1 MFELFDFLEGQA
13 NRPEE
18 MRLAQIAREEEER
31 KKREKEL
38 EDLFYKNTKR
48 QEDFLKSNQL
58 REEELRNLPNTK
70 ARLGQET
77 DDLWKER
84 FGFSPVGKKGVGG
97 FFQKLG
103 AGLLEGVS
111 RTQKDYTP
119 IGEEAYKRAQKSY
132 KDEYDKLLGV
142 ERLEAKQFS
151 DQGKLYQ
158 EMINS
163 AQRQN
168 LGQKKLDLQS
178 DQLKTMEKL
187 KTRQMDEQAKVAK
200 GKQEVAEF
208 NAYLNSLKTEAQ
220 NNNTNAKTEYQNIV
234 NHISKEMG
242 IPPSMMNDNAISM
255 YFSKKQN
262 EAEFEDF
269 TKKLGLIK
277 KQGKNSGELKPQL
290 KQTGKSYTID
300 ENGNPQEKSIWGIVD
315 PNNLGSQTPKSEAAL
330 SPEQIKQKQVEM
342 GAKGIPPGTQK
353 IGGSYLAGMDSKQS
367 LQTIQ
372 SNPLGPQRDFGTGTT
387 AKKNMEDYQKG
398 KEMWRQLAQ
407 RSNQINQNFYDGV
420 ASGRSDWK
428 DPLKQSNLGIAI
440 RAATGNYGSD
450 ESTVKQSEVFNLM
463 EHIRARFGTR
473 PAFALFD
480 KIAKTMDHNFANEET
495 YAKQAG
501 TMHLLVTLAQK
512 MAEDERYVELLDKI
526 NKETEDNKENRIAF
540 GVAFADEVNAAYN
553 MAKAGYR
560 NYVPNIDRVFQMATA
575 DIQRDKKAKRALR

>member
-1 MFELFDFLEGQA
+1 MDFLQGRA
-13 NRPEE
+13 NPEQL
-18 MRLAQIAREEEER
+18 RLQQIEEEE
-31 KKREKEL
+31 KKRKEQEKKL
-38 EDLFYKNTKR
+38 EDLFYNSSAK
-48 QEDFLKSNQL
+48 QEEYL
-58 REEELRNLPNTK
+58 RSFDKKEKELRGLK
-70 ARLGQET
+70 
-77 DDLWKER
+77 DLKTREKENYSE
-84 FGFSPVGKKGVGG
+84 FIKDHYGFTPDNKKKKVLAGVLEGVGG
-97 FFQKLG
+97 LASSVIPGLG
-103 AGLLEGVS
+103 LATEFGQGRYQS
-111 RTQKDYTP
+111 R
-119 IGEEAYKRAQKSY
+119 KRAQDDYKS
-132 KDEYDKLLGV
+132 EYDKLLGV
-142 ERLEAKQFS
+142 ERLEAQQYR
-151 DQGKLYQ
+151 DQGKLQ
-158 EMINS
+158 QDLLNS
-163 AQRQN
+163 NQRQF
-168 LGQKKLDLQS
+168 LGQKKLDLQKEQT
-178 DQLKTMEKL
+178 DIMEKL

-242 IPPSMMNDNAISM
+242 GIPPSMMNDNVISM

-269 TKKLGLIK
+269 TKKLGLVK

-353 IGGSYLAGMDSKQS
+353 IGGSYLTGMDSKQS

-407 RSNQINQNFYDGV
+407 RSNQINQNLYDGI
-420 ASGRSDWK
+420 ATGRSDWK
-428 DPLKQSNLGIAI
+428 DPIKQSNLGIAI

-480 KIAKTMDHNFANEET
+480 KIAKTMDHNFANEES

-540 GVAFADEVNAAYN
+540 GVAFADEVNAAYK

-560 NYVPNIDRVFQMATA
+560 NYIPNIDRVFQMATA